1 MTQTQTKNE
10 SGGVEMTPEMQQEIA
25 IARRCFNSLERLTNQ
40 VLSYPPGHPAIE
52 SALENSFN
60 TFREYFQL
68 TDRLSVEVHPHSM
81 RLLKME
87 EDVWETDEPRD
98 YCFVLSRDGIFLIH
112 ILAGIDKN
120 ELKRFVEKLNF
131 IIENRNDPSM
141 QAAAVFFEAG
151 FRYIS
156 YDALDESLAALAGI
170 DLDIRNRDTK
180 EEKEEIEDLF
190 NEAFEEKEENNDGEQ
205 VDGNYEINIANP
217 ADKLRKIEIG
227 SREFL
232 SLDEEQQQHLLELKL
247 GFTEHAELEH
257 REGEMLSAILGAK
270 PKAELR
276 IQAVDQIGEVM
287 AALLATDQPWE
298 ALTFLKLIHHWR
310 DKFAP
315 EVANELKNIVSQCFD
330 RRRNQ
335 ELVRQALQAE
345 TKERRM
351 ILQMFNALH
360 LDEPS
365 ASLAQVV
372 GWDIDDEAR
381 QDILRYLKERSRYGF
396 GFLEEAILD
405 LSDEYADPV
414 FEIIEAGMPRSR
426 PILIKILSAELTP
439 PLKAK
444 AMAILAGTWEDAIE
458 VRDLVVPLV
467 KSSHSELRIEAC
479 KAVAEATPQHIV
491 RVMGPLFSDSLR
503 KRPEEEVREL
513 SKLFVEKGGKGAVDK
528 LTELVHRRG
537 LTTSEQERE
546 LAVTIVRSLI
556 RTPHPSVI
564 SMLDTVAKDWLV
576 PQRIRSTCKEIYDI
590 LKTGN

>member
-1 MTQTQTKNE
+1 MPAQCR
-10 SGGVEMTPEMQQEIA
+10 
-25 IARRCFNSLERLTNQ
+25 IARRQPSLQ
-40 VLSYPPGHPAIE
+40 
-52 SALENSFN
+52 
-60 TFREYFQL
+60 
-68 TDRLSVEVHPHSM
+68 VHPHSL
-81 RLLKME
+81 RLLNSE

-112 ILAGIDKN
+112 ILAGIDKT
-120 ELKRFVEKLNF
+120 ELKRFVEVLNF
-131 IIENRNDPSM
+131 IIENRNDPNV
-141 QAAAVFFEAG
+141 QAATVFFEAG

-180 EEKEEIEDLF
+180 EEKEEIEELF
-190 NEAFEEKEENNDGEQ
+190 NDAFEKKEDEAGEQ
-205 VDGNYEINIANP
+205 VDGNYEINVSNP
-217 ADKLRKIEIG
+217 SEKLRKIEVG

-232 SLDEEQQQHLLELKL
+232 TLDDEAQQHLLELRL

-276 IQAVDQIGEVM
+276 IQAVEQIGEVM
-287 AALLATDQPWE
+287 GALLATNQPWE

-315 EVANELKNIVSQCFD
+315 EVAHELKNIVSQCFD
-330 RRRNQ
+330 KRRNQ
-335 ELVRQALQAE
+335 ELVRQALQAD

-360 LDEPS
+360 LDDPS

-381 QDILRYLKERSRYGF
+381 QDILRYLKERSRYSF
-396 GFLEEAILD
+396 DFLEEAILD
-405 LSDEYADPV
+405 ISDEYAAPI
-414 FEIIEAGMPRSR
+414 FEILESGMPRSR
-426 PILIKILSAELTP
+426 PILIKVLTAELTP

-444 AMAILAGTWEDAIE
+444 AMTLLRGTWSDPIE
-458 VRDLVVPLV
+458 VRDLVVPLA
-467 KSSHSELRIEAC
+467 SSQHSELRIEAC

-491 RVMGPLFSDSLR
+491 RVMAPLFSDALR

-513 SKLFVEKGGKGAVDK
+513 SKLFVDKGGQAAVEK

-546 LAVTIVRSLI
+546 LAVSIVRSLI
-556 RTPHPSVI
+556 RTPHPAVI

-576 PQRIRSTCKEIYDI
+576 PQRIRSACKEIYEI

>member
-1 MTQTQTKNE
+1 MTQTQNHNA
-10 SGGVEMTPEMQQEIA
+10 SGGAEMTPERQQELA
-25 IARRCFNSLERLTNQ
+25 IARRCFNSMERLTNQ

-52 SALENSFN
+52 SALENTYK
-60 TFREYFQL
+60 TFFEYFQI
-68 TDRLSVEVHPHSM
+68 TDRLTVQVHPHSL
-81 RLLKME
+81 RLLNSE

-112 ILAGIDKN
+112 ILAGIDKT
-120 ELKRFVEKLNF
+120 ELKRFVEVLNF
-131 IIENRNDPSM
+131 IIENRNDPNV
-141 QAAAVFFEAG
+141 QAATVFFEAG

-180 EEKEEIEDLF
+180 EEKEEIEELF
-190 NEAFEEKEENNDGEQ
+190 NDAFEKKEDEAGEQ
-205 VDGNYEINIANP
+205 VDGNYEINVSNP
-217 ADKLRKIEIG
+217 SEKLRKIEVG

-232 SLDEEQQQHLLELKL
+232 TLDDEAQQHLLELRL

-276 IQAVDQIGEVM
+276 IQAVEQIGEVM
-287 AALLATDQPWE
+287 GALLATNQPWE

-315 EVANELKNIVSQCFD
+315 EVAHELKNIVSQCFD
-330 RRRNQ
+330 KRRNQ
-335 ELVRQALQAE
+335 ELVRQALQAD

-360 LDEPS
+360 LDDPS

-381 QDILRYLKERSRYGF
+381 QDILRYLKERSRYSF
-396 GFLEEAILD
+396 DFLEEAILD
-405 LSDEYADPV
+405 ISDEYAAPI
-414 FEIIEAGMPRSR
+414 FEILESGMPRSR
-426 PILIKILSAELTP
+426 PILIKVLTAELTP

-444 AMAILAGTWEDAIE
+444 AMTLLRGTWSDPIE
-458 VRDLVVPLV
+458 VRDLVVPLA
-467 KSSHSELRIEAC
+467 SSQHSELRIEAC

-491 RVMGPLFSDSLR
+491 RVMAPLFSDALR

-513 SKLFVEKGGKGAVDK
+513 SKLFVDKGGQAAVEK

-546 LAVTIVRSLI
+546 LAVSIVRSLI
-556 RTPHPSVI
+556 RTPHPAVI

-576 PQRIRSTCKEIYDI
+576 PQRIRSACKEIYEI